1 MTAPPTNPDPHAL
14 GPLGQPT
21 RYTSGYDPALLF
33 RVPRAD
39 ARANLAAPWPLR
51 GDDAWT
57 AWEASWLD
65 ASGRPQVAVLRFT
78 VPSTSAAIVESKSV
92 KLYLTALN
100 DVVFAN
106 ADDYRRTVARDLS
119 FATGG
124 DVAAVLIDAADAT
137 QLARRAPAGESI
149 DDAPLG
155 GPPVD
160 DPAAAG
166 LVASGADVDEMLHTD
181 LFRSVCPVTGQPD
194 YASVQLA
201 YRGPRIDRGALL
213 RYLIAFRHHPGF
225 HEHCVERIAL
235 DVWRQCRPRGLTV
248 AARFTRRGGIDIN
261 PWRQVGDALPAPAW
275 APTPT
280 Q

>member
-1 MTAPPTNPDPHAL
+1 MTPPELDQPAL

-33 RVPRAD
+33 RVPRAA
-39 ARANLAAPWPLR
+39 ARASLAAEPWPLA

-65 ASGRPQVAVLRFT
+65 AAGRPAIAVLRFT
-78 VPSTSAAIVESKSV
+78 VPSTSPAIVESKSV

-106 ADDYRRTVARDLS
+106 AEDYCRTVARDLS

-124 DVAAVLIDAADAT
+124 DVVAALMDPADAV
-137 QLARRAPAGESI
+137 QLARRAPAGECI
-149 DDAPLG
+149 DTAPLSV
-155 GPPVD
+155 PPGD
-160 DPAAAG
+160 DPAAAA
-166 LVASGADVDEMLHTD
+166 LVATGADADEVLHTE

-213 RYLIAFRHHPGF
+213 CYLLAYRHHPGF
-225 HEHCVERIAL
+225 HEHCVERITL

-248 AARFTRRGGIDIN
+248 TARFTRRGGIDIN
-261 PWRQVGDALPAPAW
+261 PWRHVGEPLAPPAW